1 LASLI
6 YNFGYV
12 GLFLISYL
20 SATVVP
26 LSAEVAVVG
35 MVALG
40 YNVVLIVVIASLG
53 SFLGAL
59 TNYYVGKKGSDF
71 IFTRYYKIDEAAL
84 ERAEVRFNKWGG
96 LALFF
101 SWLPFVGDV
110 LTVIAGVLHT
120 DLRVFMFWVLL
131 GRVIREVIAVALA
144 TQVVNLPWAEWCLFG
159 TC

>member
-1 LASLI
+1 MPSLI
-6 YNFGYV
+6 YNFGYL
-12 GLFLISYL
+12 GLFVISYL

-40 YNVVLIVVIASLG
+40 YNVVLIVLIATIG

-59 TNYYVGKKGSDF
+59 TNYFVGKKGSDF
-71 IFTRYYKIDEAAL
+71 IFSRYYKIDQASL
-84 ERAEVRFNKWGG
+84 DRAEERFNRWGG

-120 DLRVFMFWVLL
+120 DLRKFTFWVFL
-131 GRVIREVIAVALA
+131 GRILREVVAVALA
-144 TQVVNLPWAEWCLFG
+144 TQVINLPWSEWCLFG
-159 TC
+159 LC